1 MYIMDFE
8 DAVAMNL
15 TRFSKTNLRDVHV
28 QTVRNKEVIFMPKQR
43 AIDFPLAAHYE
54 KANYTVQGMEGNRT
68 RQEGK
73 ETDRNAGGFATR
85 VA

>member
-1 MYIMDFE
+1 MYVIDFE
-8 DAVAMNL
+8 DAVQMNL
-15 TRFSKTNLRDVHV
+15 TRFSKSNLRDARV
-28 QTVRNKEVIFMPKQR
+28 QTVRNNDIIFMPQQR
-43 AIDFPLAAHYE
+43 VIDFPLAAHYE
-54 KANYTVQGMEGNRT
+54 KANYTVQGMERNRT